1 MATTEDVMVQIE
13 QTLAAAN
20 QALKVE
26 GSTAYQAAMTQVSQL
41 DAQARE
47 AVQTRL
53 NDHLWPVVAKLE
65 NGDSLALAE
74 QDMLQT
80 LLVGD
85 AKSYV
90 KNENRVESWK
100 GEVERL
106 AEEIRRLQAGG
117 LNELSSLTQLQALCR
132 EAMRIL
138 PDLAFYYEEQERA
151 HRFDEAMHGAIDR
164 DTRRTLANLIR
175 EMLTSDKA

>member
-1 MATTEDVMVQIE
+1 MATMPDVISQID
-13 QTLAAAN
+13 QTLAAAE
-20 QALKVE
+20 QSLKAENSV
-26 GSTAYQAAMTQVSQL
+26 AIQAAIAQVGQL

-47 AVQTRL
+47 TLQARL
-53 NDHLWPVVAKLE
+53 NEHLWPVVAKLE
-65 NGDSLALAE
+65 NGDSLAAAE

-90 KNENRVESWK
+90 KNEDRVESWK
-100 GEVERL
+100 SEIERL

-117 LNELSSLTQLQALCR
+117 LNELSSLTRLQALCR

-138 PDLAFYYEEQERA
+138 PDLAFFYEEKERA
-151 HRFDEAMHGAIDR
+151 HRFDEAMRGAIDR
-164 DTRRTLANLIR
+164 DTRRTLANLIK
-175 EMLTSDKA
+175 EMLASDKV

>member
-1 MATTEDVMVQIE
+1 MATMPDVISQID
-13 QTLAAAN
+13 QTLAAAE
-20 QALKVE
+20 QSLKAE
-26 GSTAYQAAMTQVSQL
+26 KSIAIQAAIAQVGQL

-47 AVQTRL
+47 TLQARL

-65 NGDSLALAE
+65 NGDSLAAAE

-90 KNENRVESWK
+90 KNEDRVEIWK
-100 GEVERL
+100 SEIERL
-106 AEEIRRLQAGG
+106 TEEIRRLQASG
-117 LNELSSLTQLQALCR
+117 LNELSSLTRLQALCR

-138 PDLAFYYEEQERA
+138 PDLAFFYEEKERA
-151 HRFDEAMHGAIDR
+151 HRFDEAMRGAIDR
-164 DTRRTLANLIR
+164 DTRRTLANLIK
-175 EMLTSDKA
+175 EMLASEKI

>member
-1 MATTEDVMVQIE
+1 MATTPDVISQID
-13 QTLAAAN
+13 QTLAAAE
-20 QALKVE
+20 QSLKAENSV
-26 GSTAYQAAMTQVSQL
+26 AIQAAIAQVGQL

-47 AVQTRL
+47 TLQARL

-65 NGDSLALAE
+65 NGDSLAAAE

-90 KNENRVESWK
+90 KNEDRVEIWK
-100 GEVERL
+100 SEVERL
-106 AEEIRRLQAGG
+106 TEEIRRLQASG
-117 LNELSSLTQLQALCR
+117 LNELSSLTRLQALCR

-138 PDLAFYYEEQERA
+138 PDLAFFYEEKERA
-151 HRFDEAMHGAIDR
+151 RRFDEAMRGAIDR
-164 DTRRTLANLIR
+164 DTRRTLANLIK
-175 EMLTSDKA
+175 EMLASDKV